1 MTSAPSHAKLV
12 KMARYRSL
20 KSLLFFTSY
29 QHKKA
34 TGRDYII
41 RRHHDIMGASLERVY
56 RGEITRLIITI
67 PPRYGKTE
75 LAVKN
80 FIAAGLAINPSAKFL
95 HLSASKALAL
105 ENSEGARDIVRSP
118 AYQELFPEVQ
128 VKMDTDSKAKWYT
141 TAGGGVYATG
151 AAGQVTGFGAG
162 QTVDDDTEEAGSYL
176 SEIEQKEGFAGAIVI
191 DDPVKPDDADSDI
204 KRVRV
209 NNRYISTI
217 KNRLNSKKTPII
229 IIMQRL
235 HELDLV
241 GHVLSI
247 EGNADDV
254 DEKGNRGEWTVVNV
268 PALYYDDAGQ
278 MQCLDPTKH
287 TVEDLLAM
295 EKSQDIEVRITFQRQ
310 FMQNPQSR
318 EGLMFPTQDLRY
330 FLDKDIDFGRETE
343 FAFSY
348 TDPANKGGD
357 DYCTIVAKL
366 IGKDIYIDQVIYNT
380 DGIDINGPRT
390 VDSVVNHNCQRGAI
404 EANFKF
410 FTDFGRGV
418 QAAVRKRHPNCT
430 YLLVSNNVN
439 KHTRILAQSSFIRAN
454 FIFRKDWQTYDR
466 EYRKFMI
473 CLTSYRMVQE
483 GEGKADHDDA
493 PDACSGVAT
502 FYSGVFKHLWPVG

>member
-1 MTSAPSHAKLV
+1 MTPAPSHAKLV

-56 RGEITRLIITI
+56 RGEITRLIITM

-176 SEIEQKEGFAGAIVI
+176 SEIEQKEGFAGAIVV

-254 DEKGNRGEWTVVNV
+254 DDKGNRGEWTVVNV

-295 EKSQDIEVRITFQRQ
+295 ENSVDGEVRIAFQRQ
-310 FMQNPQSR
+310 YMQNPRSR
-318 EGLMFPTQDLRY
+318 EGLMFPSVDLNY
-330 FLDKDIDFGRETE
+330 FDPKEINLDEVKEYSFTYI
-343 FAFSY
+343 
-348 TDPANKGGD
+348 DPANKGGD
-357 DYCTIVAKL
+357 DICVLPTKL
-366 IGKDIYIDQVIYNT
+366 VGNKIYVDDVIYNT
-380 DGIDINGPRT
+380 NGIDDNTPR
-390 VDSVVNHNCQRGAI
+390 VIKLILDNKCQRVAM
-404 EANFKF
+404 EVNFEV
-410 FTDFGRGV
+410 FTPWGKKLQAEVRSKHPTCTFILFRSRG
-418 QAAVRKRHPNCT
+418 
-430 YLLVSNNVN
+430 N
-439 KHTRILAQSSFIRAN
+439 KHTRILAMHEYVKKYFV
-454 FIFRKDWQTYDR
+454 FRKDWQNCSP
-466 EYRKFMI
+466 EYRKFMLI
-473 CLTSYRMVQE
+473 LTAYRQVQE
-483 GEGKADHDDA
+483 GKGQHDDA
-493 PDACSGVAT
+493 PDGCASAME
-502 FYSGVFKHLWPVG
+502 FYLGVFKHLWPVG